1 MMFDPKKH
9 GSEDGG
15 DSKAVPA
22 GDYVLAA
29 TWLERKTS
37 KAGAPYLRV
46 KFAVVGGP
54 LAGRTFFAGVSLNQQ
69 SSGAMRRLAT
79 WCSFLGQQDA
89 FDLGKDSDLR
99 RVLLDRPFGGRVA
112 VRTEGGFTNC
122 DIERYLPLTADQRRA
137 ADGWV
142 LDRQESASMGGGFD
156 DDGGDG
162 IPF

>member
-9 GSEDGG
+9 SEDGG
-15 DSKAVPA
+15 GGGDSKTVPA

-29 TWLERKTS
+29 TWLERKVS

-46 KFAVVGGP
+46 KFQVVGGP
-54 LAGRTFFAGVSLNQQ
+54 LAGRSFFAACSLNQG
-69 SSGAMRRLAT
+69 SPGAMKRLAT
-79 WCSFLGQQDA
+79 WCAFLGQQDS

-99 RVLLDRPFGGRVA
+99 RVFLDRPFAARVA
-112 VRTEGGFTNC
+112 LRTEGGFTNN
-122 DIERYLPLTADQRRA
+122 DIERYTAMSSDQRRV

-142 LDRQESASMGGGFD
+142 LDRQESAAMGGRD
-156 DDGGDG
+156 DDEDQ